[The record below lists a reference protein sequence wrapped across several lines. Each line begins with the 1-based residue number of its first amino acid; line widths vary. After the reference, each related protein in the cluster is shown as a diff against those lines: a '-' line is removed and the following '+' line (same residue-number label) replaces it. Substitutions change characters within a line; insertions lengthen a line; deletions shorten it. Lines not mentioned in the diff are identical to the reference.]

1 MAPADAPEGLAATQ
15 ASAKVLSAL
24 NLDPTMI
31 SQIVGE
37 QGSFYPNCHEL
48 AGS

>member
-1 MAPADAPEGLAATQ
+1 MVPADAPEGLAATL
-15 ASAKVLSAL
+15 ASAKVPSAL
-24 NLDPTMI
+24 NLVPTMS

-37 QGSFYPNCHEL
+37 YESFNPNCLEL